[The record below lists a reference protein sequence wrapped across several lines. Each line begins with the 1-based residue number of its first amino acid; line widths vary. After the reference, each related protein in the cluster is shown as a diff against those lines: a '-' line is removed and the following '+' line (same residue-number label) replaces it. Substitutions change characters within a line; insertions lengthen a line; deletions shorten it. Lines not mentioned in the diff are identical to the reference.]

1 MESTEQAVSSRR
13 SSRPTLEILS
23 HLQQLSR
30 DSAEGRLSRVY
41 EAAVQLPINCLL
53 IDKSILLSCSKNG
66 SHFFPVRVK
75 NVCLDA
81 LPDCSSL
88 AKDSVIHSVVVNQ
101 SPKVIEDVS
110 TCDTPLRHICT
121 HEQVCSVAC
130 IPAVACGETQ
140 AVLIYMSCSKR
151 AFAVWEIELMMTI
164 ASHVATAC
172 RIRLVDYECCP
183 PQVSPVLDRLR
194 QVLTATSVDDLLQNA
209 LREVI
214 TIVNAD
220 SGSIMLYDD
229 IQCRIAAAYGLKEN
243 IDRRVARSVPTISNY
258 IATHRK
264 PLLLHG
270 PVDTSKYPG
279 VVPRSEIA
287 SSICVPLRAGKKVLG
302 SLNLN
307 RSSHKRPFGESDL
320 DFTTAYVA
328 QPLSIALEHKR
339 LSLYKDDQASF
350 LRHLYRIAK
359 MITSSLE
366 IEEVLDK
373 IMDQLMS
380 VGRADV
386 CGLLLKDDTFGEF
399 TMACG
404 RGIPGGMK
412 DDYAELM
419 MPLALSL
426 VGRARP
432 TAVPDLDAHRAYTD
446 QEVVRRLGLRSAAI
460 IPLFIKRKN
469 VGFIMVYS
477 RQIASFPQSLL
488 KLLAG
493 LAELAAIAI
502 ENARHYERQ
511 LGIARIT
518 QRLLAPCPLVC
529 IPGFEIGHKYI
540 PAYQVGG
547 DYYDL
552 IKLSE
557 DKFGLALADVSGK
570 DVDAATHIALC
581 KHSLRA
587 VADHFDSPSLLLRK
601 MNRLIYENTSP
612 EAFVSMFYAVLDI
625 EHRELTFSSA
635 GHDPGLL
642 YRADS
647 RTVERVSTP
656 GILLGIQPDAAFVD
670 GRLSIKPGDTLLLYT
685 DGLVFASSRDYETGI
700 SKIMATL
707 IEHSLQPAQQL
718 ADNIHERTVGK
729 HTAKLPDDIALIALK
744 AVEE

>member
-1 MESTEQAVSSRR
+1 MENIGQAASSRR
-13 SSRPTLEILS
+13 SSIPTLEILS
-23 HLQQLSR
+23 HLLQLSR

-41 EAAVQLPINCLL
+41 EAAVQVPINCLL
-53 IDKSILLSCSKNG
+53 IDKSILLSCSTDG
-66 SHFFPVRVK
+66 SQFFPMRVK

-81 LPDCSSL
+81 LADCSSL
-88 AKDSVIHSVVVNQ
+88 AKDSVIRSVVVNQ

-110 TCDTPLRHICT
+110 TCDAPLRYICT
-121 HEQVCSVAC
+121 SEQVCSLAC
-130 IPAVACGETQ
+130 IPVVACGETQ

-183 PQVSPVLDRLR
+183 PQVSPALDRLR
-194 QVLTATSVDDLLQNA
+194 QALTATSVDDLLHNT

-220 SGSIMLYDD
+220 SGSVVLYDNA
-229 IQCRIAAAYGLKEN
+229 QCRIVAAYGLKQN
-243 IDRRVARSVPTISNY
+243 IARTVARSVPTISNY

-287 SSICVPLRAGKKVLG
+287 SSICMPLKAGKKVLG
-302 SLNLN
+302 CLNLN

-339 LSLYKDDQASF
+339 LRLYRDDQASF

-366 IEEVLDK
+366 IEEVLDM

-380 VGRADV
+380 IGRADV
-386 CGLLLKDDTFGEF
+386 CGLLLKDDKFGEF
-399 TMACG
+399 KVACG
-404 RGIPGGMK
+404 EGIPGGTK
-412 DDYAELM
+412 DDYANLM
-419 MPLALSL
+419 MPLAMSL
-426 VGRARP
+426 VARAT
-432 TAVPDLDAHRAYTD
+432 TAVPDLNAHQAYSD
-446 QEVVRRLGLRSAAI
+446 QEVARRLGLRSAAI
-460 IPLFIKRKN
+460 IPIFIKRKH

-477 RQIASFPQSLL
+477 RQTASFPQSLL
-488 KLLAG
+488 KLLTG

-502 ENARHYERQ
+502 DNARHYERQ

-557 DKFGLALADVSGK
+557 NKFGLALADVSGK

-587 VADHFDSPSLLLRK
+587 VADHFDSPSSLLRK
-601 MNRLIYENTSP
+601 MNRLIYENTPP
-612 EAFVSMFYAVLDI
+612 EAFVSMFYGVLDI
-625 EHRELTFSSA
+625 ERRELTFSSA

-670 GRLSIKPGDTLLLYT
+670 GRLSIKQGDTLLLYT